1 MTVVGVIGAGEIGRG
16 LMKALDPTEFQIA
29 VCDVRQEAIE
39 PYEHRAMLCNDARSL
54 GAVAD
59 VVLVAVVDDAQVL
72 KVLEGPDGAL
82 DTLRPHSTV
91 LVISTV
97 SIGTLRRAAAKAA
110 EVGVGLLDCGVSGGP
125 AAAAEG
131 QWVSMVG
138 GSDEDFEKVRTV
150 LEVFSSLV
158 VRMGPLGAGM
168 RSKLARQVVQ
178 FGSWLAA
185 YEAQR
190 LAEAAGVDL
199 AKLAQ
204 VIKESDSKIGG
215 ATALMFRS
223 TVAPFSADDDPGLV
237 EAMRNGARLAHKD
250 LAAAR
255 ALAAELALQVPVVDL
270 ADEQM
275 DRVFGIAP

>member
-1 MTVVGVIGAGEIGRG
+1 MTVVGVIGVGEIGSG
-16 LMKALDPTEFQIA
+16 LMRALEPTDFQIA
-29 VCDVRQEAIE
+29 VCDVRREAIQ
-39 PYEHRAMLCNDARSL
+39 PYEHRATLCDDARTL

-59 VVLVAVVDDAQVL
+59 IVLVAVLDDEQVL
-72 KVLEGPDGAL
+72 NVLEGPDGAL
-82 DTLRPHSTV
+82 EVLRPNSTV

-97 SIGTLRRAAAKAA
+97 SINTLRRVAAKAA
-110 EVGVGLLDCGVSGGP
+110 EVGIGLLDCGVSGGP

-138 GSDEDFEKVRTV
+138 GSAEDFKKVRTV
-150 LEVFSSLV
+150 LDVFSSLV

-168 RSKLARQVVQ
+168 QSKLARQVVQ

-215 ATALMFRS
+215 ATALMFRP
-223 TVAPFSADDDPGLV
+223 TVAPFDADDDPGLV
-237 EAMRNGARLAHKD
+237 EAMRNGARLADKD

-255 ALAAELALQVPVVDL
+255 ALAAELALELPLVDL
-270 ADEQM
+270 TDEQI
-275 DRVFGIAP
+275 DRVFGIAT